1 MRRDRAEVEHHL
13 VTSASFALHYGCYV
27 PYGLIGSTCPSTM
40 HPDPSRRHGESEG
53 KHATHQIF
61 AYSILLRSQLVFC
74 RSFVS
79 KDEASRTPA
88 AAHLTRAREYSS

>member
-53 KHATHQIF
+53 KHATHQIL
-61 AYSILLRSQLVFC
+61 AYKALAYYSARVLSHFCFEGRSQSDPRPRAL
-74 RSFVS
+74 
-79 KDEASRTPA
+79 E
-88 AAHLTRAREYSS
+88 TRARE

>member
-53 KHATHQIF
+53 KHATHQIL
-61 AYSILLRSQLVFC
+61 AYSILLSSCSVALLFR
-74 RSFVS
+74 
-79 KDEASRTPA
+79 RTKPVGPPA
-88 AAHLTRAREYSS
+88 PRTVTRARE